1 MPPSDRSIAVCASAT
16 VLCLAIL
23 LWAPGSLLDLAAA
36 APLVFYLP
44 GWALLRAFGAEPGG
58 RFEFAVL
65 SVALSL
71 AIVVIVGVLLNFA
84 GSIDT
89 PEWLA
94 SLGLITFGA
103 CAVSLVRAR
112 RTKATGFL
120 EAAAPSRARS
130 AELRSRDIQA
140 IALAVGLGAA
150 AIASSVFLRL
160 HFHEFYYTQLWIV
173 PQPNAPDNFV
183 VGLHS
188 AEAGEESYAVDLLVD
203 RRLVQSW
210 HDVSLKPG
218 QSWTTTFR
226 WVGFGNYPRTVRP
239 LKETEKGQETKATIP
254 ERVGLGAVPRVE
266 ALVYRSKDPSVV
278 YRHVWSAPD
287 CATDENAHGRPPCE
301 F

>member
-1 MPPSDRSIAVCASAT
+1 MPSDRPIAVCASAT
-16 VLCLAIL
+16 FLCLAIL
-23 LWAPGSLLDLAAA
+23 LCAPGSLLDLPAA

-58 RFEFAVL
+58 RFESAVL

-71 AIVVIVGVLLNFA
+71 AIVVIIGVLLNFV

-89 PEWLA
+89 PEWVA
-94 SLGLITFGA
+94 SLGLTTFGA
-103 CAVSLVRAR
+103 CAVSLVTAR

-120 EAAAPSRARS
+120 EAAAPSSARS
-130 AELRSRDIQA
+130 AALRSRDIQA

-150 AIASSVFLRL
+150 AIASSVLLWL
-160 HFHEFYYTQLWIV
+160 HFQEFYYTQLWIV
-173 PQPNAPDNFV
+173 PQPDAPDNFI

-188 AEAGEESYAVDLLVD
+188 AEAGEENYAVDLLVD

-210 HDVSLKPG
+210 RDVSLKPG
-218 QSWTTTFR
+218 QSWMTTFR
-226 WVGFGNYPRTVRP
+226 WVGFGNYPRAVRP
-239 LKETEKGQETKATIP
+239 LKETEKGQETKAMIP
-254 ERVGLGAVPRVE
+254 ERVGLRAVPRVE

>member
-1 MPPSDRSIAVCASAT
+1 MSPSDRPIVVCAGAT

-58 RFEFAVL
+58 RFESAVL

-84 GSIDT
+84 SSIDT

-112 RTKATGFL
+112 RTRAAGLL
-120 EAAAPSRARS
+120 EAAPSRARS
-130 AELRSRDIQA
+130 AELRPRDIQA

-150 AIASSVFLRL
+150 AISSSVFLRL
-160 HFHEFYYTQLWIV
+160 HFHEFHYTQLWIV

-203 RRLVQSW
+203 RHLVQSW

-226 WVGFGNYPRTVRP
+226 WVGFGSYPRAVRP
-239 LKETEKGQETKATIP
+239 LKENEKGQATKATIS
-254 ERVGLGAVPRVE
+254 ERVGLGAAPRVE

-287 CATDENAHGRPPCE
+287 CATDENANGRPPCE

>member
-1 MPPSDRSIAVCASAT
+1 MPPSDRSIAVCAGGT

-58 RFEFAVL
+58 RFESAVL

-112 RTKATGFL
+112 RTKATGL
-120 EAAAPSRARS
+120 VEAAPSRARS
-130 AELRSRDIQA
+130 AELRPRDLQA

-203 RRLVQSW
+203 RHLVQSW

-218 QSWTTTFR
+218 QTWTTTFR
-226 WVGFGNYPRTVRP
+226 WVGFGNYPRAVRP
-239 LKETEKGQETKATIP
+239 LKETEKGRETKATIS

-287 CATDENAHGRPPCE
+287 CAMDENAHGRPPCE